1 MRRVIAREM
10 LDDLDVDDAELA
22 ENFDD
27 IERANRYFGGLT
39 PTVDGVLARGARTVL
54 DVGCGSADV
63 DRALSAAARR
73 RAMPMAIVALD
84 LSPRIVAV
92 ARARSANETNIEFA
106 VGDGTALPY
115 ADGAFDIAMCN
126 LALHHFEPLAA
137 VAMLRE
143 LRRVS
148 RITPLVSDLARS
160 RFGYVAALA
169 FAGVVARN
177 RCAKNDAPLSVLRAY
192 DRDEIL
198 DLTTQAG
205 WRSPHVQMTP
215 FFRHLITDRG

>member
-10 LDDLDVDDAELA
+10 LDDLEVDDAELA
-22 ENFDD
+22 ANFDD
-27 IERANRYFGGLT
+27 IERANRYFGGLA
-39 PTVDGVLARGARTVL
+39 PTVAGVLGCGARTVL

-73 RAMPMAIVALD
+73 RSIPMAIVALD
-84 LSPRIVAV
+84 LSPRIVAL
-92 ARARSANETNIEFA
+92 ARARSVSVPEIEFA

-115 ADGAFDIAMCN
+115 ADGAFDVAMCN
-126 LALHHFEPLAA
+126 LALHHFEPQAA
-137 VAMLRE
+137 VRMLGE

-169 FAGVVARN
+169 FAGAIARN
-177 RCAKNDAPLSVLRAY
+177 RCAKKDGPLSVLRAY
-192 DRDEIL
+192 DRAEIL
-198 DLTTQAG
+198 DLTMRAG
-205 WRSPHVQMTP
+205 WRAPHVRNTP

>member
-1 MRRVIAREM
+1 MRRVIAREL

-22 ENFDD
+22 GNFDD
-27 IERANRYFGGLT
+27 IERANRYFGGLA
-39 PTVDGVLARGARTVL
+39 PSVDAVIACGARTVL

-63 DRALSAAARR
+63 DRALSAAAWR

-92 ARARSANETNIEFA
+92 ARARSLNETNIEFA

-115 ADGAFDIAMCN
+115 ADGAFDVAMCN
-126 LALHHFEPLAA
+126 LALHHFEPPAA

-148 RITPLVSDLARS
+148 RITPLVNDLARS
-160 RFGYVAALA
+160 RVGHVAALA
-169 FAGVVARN
+169 FARVLARN
-177 RCAKNDAPLSVLRAY
+177 RLTRHDAPLSVLRAY
-192 DRDEIL
+192 DRNEVL
-198 DLTTQAG
+198 DLATRAG
-205 WRSPHVQMTP
+205 WRAPRVEATP
-215 FFRHLITDRG
+215 FFRHRVTDRG